1 MRRAFWHLPC
11 NRSIALNIWRHA
23 VYVRQYFQPLGS
35 APLSSTS
42 TAVRLRNYQ
51 EECIQ
56 SVLSYLRKGHR
67 RLGISLATGSGKTV
81 IFTQLIDRI
90 KPSHNGATQTLILA
104 HRRELVEQAA
114 RHCAL
119 AYPSKSIQTEMGN
132 QHASGAAD
140 ITVVP

>member
-1 MRRAFWHLPC
+1 MPRAFWRLPW
-11 NRSIALNIWRHA
+11 NVYIWRHA
-23 VYVRQYFQPLGS
+23 ICVRRY
-35 APLSSTS
+35 STS
-42 TAVRLRNYQ
+42 PSLAASNLTSNPTVRLRTYQ

-56 SVLSYLRKGHR
+56 SVLSYLSKGYR

-90 KPSHNGATQTLILA
+90 KPSQNGATQTLILA

-119 AYPSKSIQTEMGN
+119 AYPSKSLQIEMGN